1 MYAEWV
7 PNGWFVKGTILSVS
21 SAIVFAIAMIAV
33 FFQPLDSEAIIGIGA
48 STAVLGLILLLFLNY
63 SGINIQI
70 SSANLSV
77 KFGWFN
83 HKTIRLDEIVSCK
96 AVKSSFSRFG
106 GAGVRYG
113 SDGSWAYTTSLG
125 NAVEV
130 TPKQGRTFV
139 FSSNN
144 PQDICQIINNKINN
158 KRII

>member
-1 MYAEWV
+1 MYTEWV

-33 FFQPLDSEAIIGIGA
+33 SFQPLDAEATIGIGV
-48 STAVLGLILLLFLNY
+48 STAVLGFILLLFLNY
-63 SGINIQI
+63 RGIKIQI
-70 SSANLSV
+70 NSNNLSL
-77 KFGWFN
+77 KFGLFN
-83 HKTIRLDEIVSCK
+83 HKSIKLDEIVSCK
-96 AVKSSFSRFG
+96 TVKSSFSRYG

-113 SDGSWAYTTSLG
+113 FDGSWAYTTSLG

-144 PQDICQIINNKINN
+144 PQQICKILNS
-158 KRII
+158 KTVA